1 MAIADKNIIEELQY
15 DIKNESP
22 EYVTSKWIIEKTPY
36 IFGNDRSLH
45 LRIKHK
51 LSNILNVDSCSI
63 IIVGSAG
70 TGFSLN
76 PNKGFKTFDESS
88 DIDIAIVS
96 SYYFEIAWQTIINVD
111 IYKQV
116 PKVRDS
122 ILDHRKR
129 LIYYGTIATDK
140 ILGLMPFSKQWLSAI
155 QCLSEEGI
163 FENREI
169 HFRLYRNHESLR
181 AYHVNNIKVSFAN
194 MLDEKPAII
203 EIN

>member
-1 MAIADKNIIEELQY
+1 MAIADKKIIEELRC

-22 EYVTSKWIIEKTPY
+22 EYVTSKWIIEKIPY
-36 IFGNDRSLH
+36 IFGEDKPLY

-51 LSNILNVDSCSI
+51 LSILLNVDSCSI
-63 IIVGSAG
+63 IFVGSAG

-76 PNKGFKTFDESS
+76 PNKGFKTFDDSS

-96 SYYFEIAWQTIINVD
+96 NYYFEIAWQAIINVD
-111 IYKQV
+111 VEKQM
-116 PKVRDS
+116 PKVKES
-122 ILDHRKR
+122 IYDHRKR

-140 ILGLMPFSKQWLSAI
+140 ILGLMPFAQQWLLAI
-155 QCLSEEGI
+155 QRLSEESI

-181 AYHVNNIKVSFAN
+181 AYHVNNIRVSFAN
-194 MLDEKPAII
+194 MIDDKPEIV